1 MPKLPR
7 AWRAAQRDELCKRTA
22 TLRLRSIVRR
32 KVLAPPESAK
42 AAGLRYVNDERT
54 AGIRRRGRNNRFRY
68 VDPAGRTITNSTE
81 RQRIRSLVIPPA
93 WTNVWICTDPRGHLQ
108 ATGRDAR
115 GRKQYRYH
123 PRWREV
129 RDEVKNGRLIAFA
142 QTLPRIRSSVA
153 ADVRRAALPSEQD
166 L

>member
-1 MPKLPR
+1 MPKPPR
-7 AWRAAQRDELCKRTA
+7 AWRAVQRDELCKRTA

-42 AAGLRYVNDERT
+42 AAGLSYVNDERT
-54 AGIRRRGRNNRFRY
+54 PGIRRLGRNNRFRY
-68 VDPAGRTITNSTE
+68 VDPAGRTITNSAE

-93 WTNVWICTDPRGHLQ
+93 WTSVWICTDPRGHLQ

-123 PRWREV
+123 PRWRQV
-129 RDEVKNGRLIAFA
+129 RDEVKYGRLLAFA
-142 QTLPRIRSSVA
+142 VALPKIRQRTAADLRLTGLPREKV
-153 ADVRRAALPSEQD
+153 
-166 L
+166 